1 MSAGFKIKKLREQK
15 DLSQYSLAIILNI
28 SQSELSKI
36 ENGQTKKIDFL
47 LMYKVCTYFDT
58 NLDFFIEKEHQINKK
73 QELGSDYNVSATTI
87 FFPEKIIE
95 DIKKLIEDN
104 KQKTKLIEILRK
116 K

>member
-1 MSAGFKIKKLREQK
+1 MSVGFKIKKLREQK

-36 ENGQTKKIDFL
+36 ENGQTKKINFL
-47 LMYKVCTYFDT
+47 LMYKVCNYFDT
-58 NLDFFIEKEHQINKK
+58 SLDFFIEKEHQINKK
-73 QELGSDYNVSATTI
+73 EELRSDYNISAKTN
-87 FFPEKIIE
+87 FYPEKLIE

-104 KQKTKLIEILRK
+104 KQKAKLIEILRK